1 LKIYTTTDNHKLNL
15 KLQRYYEFDNFVA
28 HPDYSA
34 ETDENNIAIGI
45 LSANSPTF
53 RTDHVNRFEL
63 FSDANDH
70 MRKG

>member
-1 LKIYTTTDNHKLNL
+1 MT
-15 KLQRYYEFDNFVA
+15 
-28 HPDYSA
+28 HPDYSL

-53 RTDHVNRFEL
+53 RTDHINRFEL

-70 MRKG
+70 MYKG